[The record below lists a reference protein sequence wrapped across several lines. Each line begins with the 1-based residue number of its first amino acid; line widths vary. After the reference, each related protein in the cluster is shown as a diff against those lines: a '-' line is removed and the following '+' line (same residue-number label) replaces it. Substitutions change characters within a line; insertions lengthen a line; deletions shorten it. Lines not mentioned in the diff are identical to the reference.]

1 MFITMHKKEG
11 QMYKRGKSVKL
22 SLKHLNDCFYVFK
35 EISKQ
40 QKITEENESQYINVL
55 LNSYLMSDNI
65 IEQEKIDKYIGNKET
80 ENKVILSYDDLVNLQ
95 KIKNI
100 RLETSE
106 NKNIQKTK

>member
-1 MFITMHKKEG
+1 
-11 QMYKRGKSVKL
+11 MYKKNKSVKL

-40 QKITEENESQYINVL
+40 QNITEENESQYINVL
-55 LNSYLMSDNI
+55 LKSYLTSDNI
-65 IEQEKIDKYIGNKET
+65 IDQEKIRECIMSKET
-80 ENKVILSYDDLVNLQ
+80 ENKIILSYEDLENLQ
-95 KIKNI
+95 NIKNI

>member
-40 QKITEENESQYINVL
+40 QK
-55 LNSYLMSDNI
+55 
-65 IEQEKIDKYIGNKET
+65 
-80 ENKVILSYDDLVNLQ
+80 
-95 KIKNI
+95 
-100 RLETSE
+100 
-106 NKNIQKTK
+106 